1 MTKANEVG
9 QGPIDG
15 HYCGGR
21 FTDMYKLVCGDY
33 SGKRKR
39 SKQKVF

>member
-9 QGPIDG
+9 QGPIDD
-15 HYCGGR
+15 YFCGDR
-21 FTDMYKLVCGDY
+21 FTDMYKLVCRYY